1 MRERI
6 SSLGRKVG
14 EKEREGNGL
23 KIRMRERRHNRQIRE
38 FFKRTEMSPRVI
50 DFFYENKFIKL
61 NFYVLCNL
69 FSIYL

>member
-23 KIRMRERRHNRQIRE
+23 KIRMRERRHKQSADKRIFQENRNV
-38 FFKRTEMSPRVI
+38 P
-50 DFFYENKFIKL
+50 
-61 NFYVLCNL
+61 
-69 FSIYL
+69 